1 MHVLPAHME
10 ACQISCTRL
19 LVPEPCWQGCEAMS
33 PTSDIV
39 TDANLGCQEDQVA
52 FFQSA
57 LRAVFGCVS
66 FESSASLELLARWV
80 RRAAVL
86 EFAREEA
93 VSGDTYVQIKG
104 GVRMQVG
111 MCGFPALV
119 KCSQTLRAYPIV
131 LLHRTRK

>member
-1 MHVLPAHME
+1 
-10 ACQISCTRL
+10 
-19 LVPEPCWQGCEAMS
+19 MS

-86 EFAREEA
+86 EFARKA
-93 VSGDTYVQIKG
+93 
-104 GVRMQVG
+104 RRR
-111 MCGFPALV
+111 FPATFV
-119 KCSQTLRAYPIV
+119 CKSRGACECKWECV
-131 LLHRTRK
+131 GFLLW